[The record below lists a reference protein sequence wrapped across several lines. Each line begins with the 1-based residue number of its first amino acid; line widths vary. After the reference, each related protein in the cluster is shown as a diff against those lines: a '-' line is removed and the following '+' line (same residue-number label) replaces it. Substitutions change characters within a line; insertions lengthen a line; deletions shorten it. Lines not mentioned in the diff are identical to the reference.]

1 MSKEKIISKH
11 KVAGAV
17 LACAVCK
24 NDEFWTRRTL
34 MNTPGMTL
42 FGIEWAN
49 KSALNYVCSQCGHV
63 MWFLN
68 QN

>member
-11 KVAGAV
+11 KVAGTV
-17 LACAVCK
+17 LECPICK

-63 MWFLN
+63 LWFVN

>member
-11 KVAGAV
+11 KIAGAV
-17 LACAVCK
+17 LECPICK
-24 NDEFWTRRTL
+24 HDEFWTRRTL

-42 FGIEWAN
+42 FGLDWAN
-49 KSALNYVCSQCGHV
+49 KSALNYVCSSCGHV
-63 MWFLN
+63 LWFIN